1 MSNELRNFLALSY
14 DELEQLNLKA
24 KEQRQKRVA
33 VHKIQ
38 EERIKYLTDEKRIKA
53 VTVLFSDLE
62 GRLHMLD
69 YDKKFLVKSWDNLTF
84 DGSSIRGFTAQRE
97 SDLRLAMDWA
107 SFYWA
112 PADVFG
118 SGKVLVFGE
127 VIDKD
132 GSPYSADIRGRLK
145 GFAGEMYKNEEYTL
159 NAANEIEGFLFQG
172 SDAERRYNE
181 TGKFEYVNTGGY
193 YHSLPGD
200 PLRTFIDTTAEVQR
214 AMGFQNEKDHP
225 EVAPSQFEI
234 NYGYGEVVQAADQ
247 IQLYKLI
254 CRQVATRM
262 GLTACFLPKPVVGV
276 NGNGMHTNVSISK
289 GGKNIYWDPKGEEK
303 LSKFGWAFVDRILT
317 HGNDIC
323 LLLNASVNA
332 YRRLDPHFE
341 APNQLKASPVDRG
354 SMIRIPIG
362 NERSMRVE
370 VRSVA
375 PDANPYLV
383 MYSIFRTGIEGE
395 TAKIKNLRQAERYL
409 PDNVY
414 LALDNF
420 RKADWTTKLL
430 GEDVK
435 ARYGALKQAAADRC
449 ARHSARLSKC
459 RKCSTTTRSTINS
472 CGICFRQ
479 IPQGSGEWGGSPVTK
494 STRFSLVHSSHSRRR
509 AHALN
514 RSGRLRHSWPL
525 LRPMPRRFLPYW
537 LRPSMLLRCAQR
549 CNRRTSPSPQQ
560 RARSTAASSHR
571 AFRSWSWRRSAF
583 GSHGPYPG

>member
-1 MSNELRNFLALSY
+1 MSTELRSFLTLSY
-14 DELEQLNLKA
+14 DELEEMNLHA
-24 KEQRQKRVA
+24 KQQRKDRVA
-33 VHKIQ
+33 PHKIQ
-38 EERIKYLTDEKRIKA
+38 EERLKYLSGEKRIKA

-69 YDKKFLVKSWDNLTF
+69 YDKKFLLKSWDNLTF

-97 SDLRLAMDWA
+97 SDLRLSLDWSA
-107 SFYWA
+107 FHWGPS
-112 PADVFG
+112 DVFG
-118 SGKVLVFGE
+118 AGKVLVFGE

-132 GSPYSADIRGRLK
+132 GSPYSADIRGALK
-145 GFAGEMYKNEEYTL
+145 GFAEAQFKKQGYTL

-172 SDAERRYNE
+172 VDAERHYFE
-181 TGKFEYVNTGGY
+181 SAKFEYVNTGGY

-200 PLRTFIDTTAEVQR
+200 LLRTFIDTTAEVQR

-234 NYGYGEVVQAADQ
+234 NYGYGEVVAAADQ

-254 CRQVATRM
+254 CRQVATKM
-262 GLTACFLPKPVVGV
+262 GLTASFLPKPVVGV

-289 GGKNIYWDPKGEEK
+289 GGKNLFWDPKGEEM
-303 LSKFGWAFVDRILT
+303 LSKLGWAFLDRILT

-354 SMIRIPIG
+354 SMIRVPIG

-383 MYSIFRTGIEGE
+383 MLGIFKTGIEGE

-409 PDNVY
+409 PDNIY
-414 LALDNF
+414 TALENF
-420 RKADWTTKLL
+420 RKSEWTTKLM

-435 ARYGALKQAAADRC
+435 TRYADLKQASADRC
-449 ARHSARLSKC
+449 PRLLGTFVKAPEVQYHHEVY
-459 RKCSTTTRSTINS
+459 N
-472 CGICFRQ
+472 Q
-479 IPQGSGEWGGSPVTK
+479 
-494 STRFSLVHSSHSRRR
+494 
-509 AHALN
+509 
-514 RSGRLRHSWPL
+514 
-525 LRPMPRRFLPYW
+525 FLW
-537 LRPSMLLRCAQR
+537 NL
-549 CNRRTSPSPQQ
+549 
-560 RARSTAASSHR
+560 
-571 AFRSWSWRRSAF
+571 F
-583 GSHGPYPG
+583 

>member
-1 MSNELRNFLALSY
+1 MSNELRNFLALPY
-14 DELEQLNLKA
+14 DELEELNLKA
-24 KEQRQKRVA
+24 KKQRQDRVA
-33 VHKIQ
+33 PHKVQ

-69 YDKKFLVKSWDNLTF
+69 YDKKFLIKSWDNLTF

-97 SDLRLAMDWA
+97 SDLRLAMDWR

-118 SGKVLVFGE
+118 NGKVLVFGE

-145 GFAGEMYKNEEYTL
+145 GFAEEMHKKEGYTL

-181 TGKFEYVNTGGY
+181 TGKFDYVNTGGY

-289 GGKNIYWDPKGEEK
+289 DGKNIYWDPKGEEK

-383 MYSIFRTGIEGE
+383 MYAIFRTGIEGD

-409 PDNVY
+409 PDNIY
-414 LALDNF
+414 LSLDNF
-420 RKADWTTKLL
+420 KKAEWTTKLL

-435 ARYGALKQAAADRC
+435 GRYADLKQAAADRC
-449 ARHSARLSKC
+449 ARQLGTFVKVPEVQYHHEVY
-459 RKCSTTTRSTINS
+459 N
-472 CGICFRQ
+472 Q
-479 IPQGSGEWGGSPVTK
+479 
-494 STRFSLVHSSHSRRR
+494 
-509 AHALN
+509 
-514 RSGRLRHSWPL
+514 
-525 LRPMPRRFLPYW
+525 FLW
-537 LRPSMLLRCAQR
+537 NL
-549 CNRRTSPSPQQ
+549 
-560 RARSTAASSHR
+560 
-571 AFRSWSWRRSAF
+571 F
-583 GSHGPYPG
+583 